1 MMNNK
6 IIYLLIFFFITNC
19 SLFKKKSNDETVT
32 LDENEEE
39 LLDSTDISM
48 YDNDENTFLDNAEPF
63 YAISETEEDIKKEL
77 EELKAKIKNFES
89 KLSATVTNTDQLK
102 MIRYPDLQHEVEL
115 KNGNIIEG
123 SILYEDMNQIIINT
137 RIGQI
142 TIDKIEVI
150 SIRELASAQAK
161 IEFLDEPYEII
172 SKNKRT
178 YSGKV
183 INNGLERADF
193 VRIIFYLWADNTS
206 LLNSD
211 SAFVDGSII
220 KFESGIITDS
230 SILPGETVNY
240 KVSVNIDSTKSVQY
254 LTRDLR
260 WDNYK

>member
-1 MMNNK
+1 MNNK
-6 IIYLLIFFFITNC
+6 IIYLLIFFFLTNC
-19 SLFKKKSNDETVT
+19 SFFKKKSNDES
-32 LDENEEE
+32 ESINNNEQE
-39 LLDSTDISM
+39 LSPDSTNIIM
-48 YDNDENTFLDNAEPF
+48 GTNERGKFLDNAEEF
-63 YAISETEEDIKKEL
+63 YPINETEEDIKKEL
-77 EELKAKIKNFES
+77 EALKAQVKNFES
-89 KLSATVTNTDQLK
+89 KLNATTTNTDQLK

-142 TIDKIEVI
+142 TIDKAEVI

-161 IEFLDEPYEII
+161 IEFLDEPSEII

-193 VRIIFYLWADNTS
+193 VRIIFYLWANNTS

-211 SAFVDGSII
+211 SAFVDGSTI
-220 KFESGIITDS
+220 KFESGIIADS
-230 SILPGETVNY
+230 SIFPGETVNY
-240 KVSVNIDSTKSVQY
+240 TVSITIDSTKNVQY